1 MEQYLSEGG
10 APEWSSTFQKVML
23 QSGAVP
29 FRGKCSRVVNTMS
42 STPYKLYCST
52 FEHFHQL
59 LFSIKGNL
67 PSNALLGV
75 ILDVL
80 LQFFLVVFFCHH
92 VILDVVEELFSLGLN
107 FSLQPKSWPKA
118 EHYIHCFTHHDHP
131 QPTHQKLFEGSR
143 PSRRLISGIWT
154 SQRSTNKTA
163 RFV

>member
-1 MEQYLSEGG
+1 
-10 APEWSSTFQKVML
+10 ML

-75 ILDVL
+75 LLDVL
-80 LQFFLVVFFCHH
+80 LQFFLVVFLSSCYPWCCWRISQYCLDNI
-92 VILDVVEELFSLGLN
+92 ILLDGHKCQFLIDWNTCLWQIWHWHPLYLKGFFELGWAMAHLGLWEQN
-107 FSLQPKSWPKA
+107 KNIKITSKIK
-118 EHYIHCFTHHDHP
+118 T
-131 QPTHQKLFEGSR
+131 
-143 PSRRLISGIWT
+143 IS
-154 SQRSTNKTA
+154 
-163 RFV
+163 